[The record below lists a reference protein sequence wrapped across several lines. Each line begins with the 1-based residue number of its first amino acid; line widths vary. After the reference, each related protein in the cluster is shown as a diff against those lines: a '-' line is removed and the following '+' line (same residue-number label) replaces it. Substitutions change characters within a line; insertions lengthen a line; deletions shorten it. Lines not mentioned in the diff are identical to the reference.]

1 MFSKIP
7 RAAVVF
13 GIAALASVAGYVT
26 RDRWLPLVA
35 QLSPQP
41 ASDEHKSH
49 DEHGE
54 ASNSIVLSEQARKNL
69 GLRLGAIKVTDY
81 WRSVTIPGSVIERP
95 GHSHRKVNAPLAG
108 VVQNIHVH
116 QNQMVMP
123 GDPLIDLAL
132 TGESLASVQSGL
144 LRTLRDIEVNT
155 AELDR
160 LAPLVAEGSVPAKKR
175 LDVDYERRRLESQ
188 RDTAVQELQVLGMS
202 KRQVDEVLASR
213 KMLREF
219 VVRAPAFSTD
229 DKMHVENAQSP
240 PTGQKAVPPKS
251 AIDWTY
257 TIESIDVYPGRQVQV
272 GDEMTSLAF
281 HSLLYIEGQAFEKEG
296 EIIARAMVEKWP
308 VKARFEVGGNE
319 GLIRDDLRILFLDN
333 VVDPATR
340 TFHFILPLAN
350 EVLHDSHGSQDEVY
364 RSWRFKPGQRVQL
377 QVPIERMRDRIVLPA
392 EAVVREGPDAFIFV
406 ADGKTMNRQSVQVEF
421 EGAGVAVIANDGS
434 VYAGDT
440 VALNNAYQLNLAVKK
455 ASGSGVDPHA
465 GHSH

>member
-1 MFSKIP
+1 MFAKIT
-7 RAAVVF
+7 RVAIAL
-13 GIAALASVAGYVT
+13 GIAALASVAAYFT
-26 RDRWLPLVA
+26 RDRWLPLVTLGPRPSA
-35 QLSPQP
+35 EEHEDKHAG
-41 ASDEHKSH
+41 AST
-49 DEHGE
+49 
-54 ASNSIVLSEQARKNL
+54 SIVLSEQARKNL
-69 GLRLGAIKVTDY
+69 GLRLGPVKVTDY
-81 WRSVTIPGSVIERP
+81 WRSITVPGSVIERP

-108 VVQNIHVH
+108 IVQNIHVH

-188 RDTAVQELQVLGMS
+188 RETAIQELQVLGMS
-202 KRQVDEVLASR
+202 KRQVDEVLTTK

-219 VVRAPAFSTD
+219 VVRAPAFSAD
-229 DKMHVENAQSP
+229 DKMHVDNAQVLP
-240 PTGQKAVPPKS
+240 GQKVSPDKP

-257 TIESIDVYPGRQVQV
+257 TVETIDVYPGRQVQV
-272 GDEMTSLAF
+272 GDEMSSLAF
-281 HSLLYIEGQAFEKEG
+281 HSLLYVEGQAFEKEG
-296 EIIARAMVEKWP
+296 EIIAKAMVEKWP
-308 VKARFEVGGNE
+308 VKARFEVGGNAD
-319 GLIRDDLRILFLDN
+319 LVRDDLRILYLDN

-340 TFHFILPLAN
+340 TFHFILPLPN
-350 EVLHDSHGSQDEVY
+350 EVLHDSRGSQDEIY

-377 QVPIERMRDRIVLPA
+377 QVPIERMRDRVVLPA

-406 ADGKTMNRQSVQVEF
+406 ADGNAMNRQSVQVEF

-440 VALNNAYQLNLAVKK
+440 VAMNNAYQLNLAVKK